1 MKGSRN
7 LVILA
12 GASLLL
18 AASAFA
24 AGTGKGTLHLY
35 ESMDVQGKQLPPGD
49 YKVEWNGEGPN
60 VELSITEGKKTVASV
75 PAQVVTVAEKNTSD
89 GYASKKLDDGKSALT
104 EIFFHGKD
112 FELRLGDQASAEP
125 SHSGTSGSNQ

>member
-7 LVILA
+7 LVTLA

-24 AGTGKGTLHLY
+24 AGTGNGTLHLY
-35 ESMDVQGKQLPPGD
+35 ESVEVQGRQLPAGD
-49 YKVEWNGEGPN
+49 YKVEWNGEGPK
-60 VELSITEGKKTVASV
+60 VELSITSGKQTVASV
-75 PAQVVTVAEKNTSD
+75 PAQVVTVGEKNRTD
-89 GYASKKLDDGKSALT
+89 GYAAKKSDDGKNALT

-112 FELRLGDQASAEP
+112 FELRVANAEP